1 MNRLMMAQRITKFIL
16 DNKLLVLILLFGL
29 FFRTYEVVGRF
40 EFAHDGDLYSW
51 IIKDITENHHLRLI
65 GQLTSAKGIFI
76 GPLFYYLLTPFF
88 IITKMDPIGAIIPFT
103 ILSLLAIFS
112 YYYCLKQLF
121 NREIGL
127 VAAFL
132 NSVLLWIVQ
141 FDRWVVPSN
150 PTNIWVI
157 WYFYVIINL
166 ARGNFKVLWILAILI
181 SLIWH
186 IHIALAPALLAVPV
200 AVFLSRKFPT
210 TKQLIVFIALTL
222 FFSLPLIVFEVKH
235 GFSQTLSLIQNFSIN
250 QGGGSGLEKFYLLN
264 LKATLE
270 IVNLFFY
277 PQIPNFLKSLPFIPI
292 ILLSGIFLIRK
303 KLLTIAELLALY
315 AWVVG
320 VFLFYTFSS
329 TIVSEYYIS
338 NIKIIF
344 LAIISLYFYLLF
356 KTRVGRILV
365 LMLFGI
371 ILVRNLHFIIT
382 QDYYHKGYIE
392 KKALVEFIKN
402 DSLKQEFPCIAVS
415 YITTP
420 GENVGFRYFF
430 YLEKLH
436 VNQPSSGAPVYTIV
450 LPSELAEGKREK
462 LFGHIKVIPPDQI
475 SSKEKIAESCSGQNS
490 NLTDSLFGYTE

>member
-1 MNRLMMAQRITKFIL
+1 MITQRISKFIL
-16 DNKLLVLILLFGL
+16 NNKLLILILLISL
-29 FFRTYEVVGRF
+29 FFRTYEVIGNF

-51 IIKDITENHHLRLI
+51 IVKDIVVDHHPRLI

-76 GPLFYYLLTPFF
+76 GPFFYYLLAPFF
-88 IITKMDPIGAIIPFT
+88 IITKMDPIGAIIPVT

-112 YYYCLKQLF
+112 YYFCFKQLF
-121 NREIGL
+121 NRKVGL
-127 VAAFL
+127 IAAFL
-132 NSVLLWIVQ
+132 SSVLLWLVR
-141 FDRWVVPSN
+141 FDRSVVPN
-150 PTNIWVI
+150 TPTNLWVI
-157 WYFYVIINL
+157 WYFYVVINL
-166 ARGNFKVLWILAILI
+166 ARGNFKVLWILAILVA
-181 SLIWH
+181 LIWH

-210 TKQLIVFIALTL
+210 AKQLITFTILII

-235 GFSQTLSLIQNFSIN
+235 GFSQSLSLIQNFSIN
-250 QGGGSGLEKFYLLN
+250 QGGGTGLEKFNLLN
-264 LKATLE
+264 QKANLE
-270 IVNLFFY
+270 IVNLIFY
-277 PQIPNFLKSLPFIPI
+277 PQIPNFLKTLPFIPI
-292 ILLSGIFLIRK
+292 ILFSGIFLIRK

-338 NIKIIF
+338 NIKTVF
-344 LAIISLYFYLLF
+344 LAIIALYFYILF
-356 KTRVGRILV
+356 NSKIGKILI

-371 ILVRNLHFIIT
+371 VLIRNLHFIIT
-382 QDYYHKGYIE
+382 QDYYHKGYVE
-392 KKALVEFIKN
+392 KKAIVEFIKN
-402 DSLKQEFPCIAVS
+402 DSQKQNFPCIAVS

-450 LPSELAEGKREK
+450 LPSELAEGKKEQI
-462 LFGHIKVIPPDQI
+462 FGHIKVIPPELIPPKD
-475 SSKEKIAESCSGQNS
+475 KIKESCSGQNS